1 MRKTIALGLVFIMAL
16 GLCSC
21 KSSYSA
27 KIGDVEDA
35 LEDTCGAKDAD
46 DDQYDRMVD
55 NIFSVANEAEY
66 FKDGVYTKVSSS
78 DYTFFPFHAT
88 IDVSDVKSVF
98 KYLKADPDS
107 EESGSVAQMEVL
119 VIQFSKSAYAQNYFD
134 LIMNSRKKTYEN
146 NEDLGEGIKNEF
158 VEKKEYFAFASESE
172 FMSYNVYASID
183 GSTVFYAFVQGPNA
197 DSLKAEYYDFMNK
210 MECSIISM

>member
-134 LIMNSRKKTYEN
+134 LILNSRKKTYEN

-183 GSTVFYAFVQGPNA
+183 GSTVFYALVQGPNA

>member
-1 MRKTIALGLVFIMAL
+1 MRKVISWGLVFILAL

-21 KSSYSA
+21 KSSYSS

-55 NIFSVANEAEY
+55 NLYSVVDEAEY
-66 FKDGVYTKVSSS
+66 FKEGVYTKVSSS
-78 DYTFFPFHAT
+78 DYTFFPFHVPVDT
-88 IDVSDVKSVF
+88 GDVKAVF
-98 KYLKADPDS
+98 KYLKVDPES

-119 VIQFSKSAYAQNYFD
+119 VIQFSKSSKAQSYFNG
-134 LIMNSRKKTYEN
+134 LLEARKKTYEN

-172 FMSYNVYASID
+172 FMSFNVYASID

-197 DSLKAEYYDFMNK
+197 DKLKSEYYDFMKK
-210 MECSIISM
+210 MECSIITM

>member
-55 NIFSVANEAEY
+55 NIYSVADEAAY

-134 LIMNSRKKTYEN
+134 LILNSRKKTYEN

>member
-1 MRKTIALGLVFIMAL
+1 MRKIIALGLVFIMAF

>member
-1 MRKTIALGLVFIMAL
+1 MKKALAIALVLVMAV

-35 LEDTCGAKDAD
+35 LEDICGAEDAD

-55 NIFSVANEAEY
+55 NIYSVADEAEY
-66 FKDGVYTKVSSS
+66 FKNGVYTKVSSS

-88 IDVSDVKSVF
+88 VDVSDVKSVF
-98 KYLKADPDS
+98 KYLKVDPSS

-119 VIQFSKSAYAQNYFD
+119 VIQFSKSSYAQNYFD
-134 LIMNSRKKTYEN
+134 EILNARKKTYEN
-146 NEDLGEGIKNEF
+146 NQELGEGIKNEF
-158 VEKKEYFAFASESE
+158 VEKKEYFAFASESD
-172 FMSYNVYASID
+172 FMSFNVYASID

>member
-134 LIMNSRKKTYEN
+134 LILNSRKKTYEN

>member
-119 VIQFSKSAYAQNYFD
+119 VIQFSQSAYAQNYFD

>member
-55 NIFSVANEAEY
+55 NIYSVADEAAY